1 MSAIA
6 CLVLGAVGAS
16 VLGVFALAK
25 LFNVLVAQR
34 RALTL
39 ISTTARLYR
48 EQRDESDGQIRAV
61 LDQNERL
68 AHQLLEAKAQAS
80 TPVVA
85 IPQSFFHARRE
96 S

>member
-1 MSAIA
+1 MSAVA
-6 CLVLGAVGAS
+6 WVFLGALGAS
-16 VLGVFALAK
+16 VLWVIALAK

-39 ISTTARLYR
+39 IGTTARLYR

-68 AHQLLEAKAQAS
+68 AHLLLEARAQAS
-80 TPVVA
+80 ASVVA
-85 IPQSFFHARRE
+85 IPQTFFHAQRE